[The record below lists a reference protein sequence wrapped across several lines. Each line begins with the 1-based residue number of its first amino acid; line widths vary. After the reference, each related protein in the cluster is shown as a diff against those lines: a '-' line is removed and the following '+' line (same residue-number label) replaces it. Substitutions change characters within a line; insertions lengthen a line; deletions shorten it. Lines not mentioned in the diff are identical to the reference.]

1 MCCGVFIVLM
11 DCVCIS
17 VYLFY
22 LYISIFSC
30 VLLCLR
36 LNETRRTRV
45 KYDIVSV
52 KKTFLSPSVRH
63 KR

>member
-1 MCCGVFIVLM
+1 MCVSI
-11 DCVCIS
+11 
-17 VYLFY
+17 YLFY